1 MRSLW
6 QGTVSFGLV
15 ALPVDIYAATED
27 HGPGLHLVHAADG
40 GRVRHRRVC
49 ELDGREVRP
58 EETARGWEAPDGH
71 MVVIQ
76 DADLEALPLP
86 TKRVIEVVGFI
97 EETDVDPLL
106 YARPYWVGAHGPG
119 AQKPYALLVEA
130 LARSGRL
137 AVCKVALRSRERLSV
152 LRPRNGILVLHT
164 LHWPEEI
171 RDPGDLSSAAPT
183 TDRELE
189 IAELLMTEMAGVDI
203 TDLHDDYAQAL
214 NLLVDTLAAGRT
226 TTPPLEPQP
235 PVDLMAALEQSVRDA
250 RQARNGGHA

>member
-1 MRSLW
+1 M
-6 QGTVSFGLV
+6 
-15 ALPVDIYAATED
+15 DIYAATED

-58 EETARGWEAPDGH
+58 EETARGWEAPDGRT
-71 MVVIQ
+71 VIIQ
-76 DADLEALPLP
+76 DTDLEALPLP
-86 TKRVIEVVGFI
+86 TKRVIEVVGFVG
-97 EETDVDPLL
+97 ETDVDPLL

-119 AQKPYALLVEA
+119 AQKPYALLLEA
-130 LARSGRL
+130 SGRL

-152 LRPRNGILVLHT
+152 LRPRNGIRVLHT

-171 RDPGDLSSAAPT
+171 RDPGDLSSPAPT

-203 TDLHDDYAQAL
+203 FFAL
-214 NLLVDTLAAGRT
+214 SMSHETCRLKRAVCLDWGLDVVSPGGRR
-226 TTPPLEPQP
+226 PLNR
-235 PVDLMAALEQSVRDA
+235 S
-250 RQARNGGHA
+250 